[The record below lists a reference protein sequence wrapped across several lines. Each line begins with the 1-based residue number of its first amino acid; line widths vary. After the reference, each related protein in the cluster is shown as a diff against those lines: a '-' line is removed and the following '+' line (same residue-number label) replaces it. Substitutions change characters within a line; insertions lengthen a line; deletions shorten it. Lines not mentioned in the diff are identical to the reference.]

1 MGDGLKKVTLDTICG
16 RGPWKN
22 KIERD
27 PGDRWSLTGD
37 EVRALYKAVGE
48 GREEMLRAL
57 NVSDLSARKANK
69 ALQLL
74 RRAGLIVFDLEFRVW
89 RYP

>member
-1 MGDGLKKVTLDTICG
+1 MGEGLKKATLDAVCS

-27 PGDRWSLTGD
+27 ARDRWALTGD
-37 EVRALYKAVGE
+37 EVRALYHAVGE
-48 GREEMLRAL
+48 GKEEMQRVLGVQNL
-57 NVSDLSARKANK
+57 SDRKANK

-74 RRAGLIVFDLEFRVW
+74 RKAGLIVFDLEFRAW
-89 RYP
+89 RWS